1 MSDDH
6 NRRAQ
11 QRLAQEYR
19 ELDDPV
25 VKNQLL
31 LDHFWQMRLDARAAR
46 MRRIERPGVECAE
59 AGIYDPFARVADE
72 TVGWGKF

>member
-1 MSDDH
+1 MSDEY

-25 VKNQLL
+25 VRNQLL
-31 LDHFWQMRLDARAAR
+31 LDHFWERKLEQHAAVR
-46 MRRIERPGVECAE
+46 RRIERPGAE
-59 AGIYDPFARVADE
+59 DAGSGVYDPMQRFADE